1 MELEQKRTSNKA
13 ILGYVVGGLLVLIL
27 FPSLIYLFSNFL
39 DGLYIVKMT
48 HNQFTKLAIV
58 VPLLLVGF
66 IFSIWSIIA
75 QHRIGKGGPT
85 EVANIEISPKT
96 RNLVVTGPYKYTRN
110 PMLFGTFLAYLAL
123 AVFINSLN
131 SLFLVIIFVVCMLL
145 VIKKS
150 EEKRL
155 SKDFGSRY
163 EEYRRKTSMIV
174 PWFPR
179 KP

>member
-1 MELEQKRTSNKA
+1 MELEQKRASNRA
-13 ILGYVVGGLLVLIL
+13 ILGYVIGGLLVLIL
-27 FPSLIYLFSNFL
+27 FPSLIYFGTYFL
-39 DGLYIVKMT
+39 NSLYAVEIVQT
-48 HNQFTKLAIV
+48 QLAKLAV
-58 VPLLLVGF
+58 AVPLLLIGF
-66 IFSIWSIIA
+66 VFSIWSIII
-75 QHRIGKGGPT
+75 QYIIGKGGPT

-96 RNLVVTGPYKYTRN
+96 RNLVVMGPYKYTRN

-131 SLFLVIIFVVCMLL
+131 SLFLVIIFIVCMLL

-155 SKDFGSRY
+155 LKDFGSRY